1 MIRRWKQ
8 WQVAL
13 FALAAVLTVS
23 LSNCAPQSSTSPN
36 SSASPSGGSTTDV
49 ATLIFGTGG
58 DPANLEPGNIT
69 DGNSIYVQQQIYDRL
84 IDFEPGTTN
93 LVPGLA
99 TEWSASE
106 DGLTW
111 TFKLRDGVKF
121 HDGTPFNAAAVA
133 TNFGRWWDPNHP
145 LGFRSA
151 GKTYQIW
158 SDLFGGYKGDKNSL
172 LQAINTPDDK
182 TVELVLKQPFAAFP
196 AAIASGYFGIASPTA
211 IEKAGADYGIAGAN
225 AVGTGPYTFVQWI
238 TGDRVVLKA
247 NPDYWNGKPKTENL
261 VMRVIKEPSARLAE
275 LRAGSIDFTVDIA
288 PDQLSE
294 LKADSNLKE
303 VRRPSF
309 NVGYLAFNP
318 TYEPFQK
325 KEVRQA
331 MAMAINRKSIVDS
344 FWSGLG
350 ETDSHFTP
358 PSMKEYQDANL
369 GNYEYNPDK
378 AKKLL
383 ADAGYPNG
391 FPLEL
396 WYMPVSRPYY
406 PTPKPIAEAFAAD
419 LGAIGVNVTLNTKD
433 WAAYLEDRQ
442 KAPGYQAFMLGW
454 TGDYGD
460 PDNFLYAHF
469 GPGATSDLGDWKNE
483 RVFTLLDDARKATK
497 DEDRA
502 KMYAEVDKILF
513 EEALRIPIVHS
524 EPLLAQR
531 SNVSGWAPSPLGSES
546 FEGISKS

>member
-1 MIRRWKQ
+1 MIRRLKR

-13 FALAAVLTVS
+13 FGLAAVLTIS
-23 LSNCAPQSSTSPN
+23 LSNCATQTTTPDGASSTGGGTAAN
-36 SSASPSGGSTTDV
+36 AS
-49 ATLIFGTGG
+49 TLIFGSVG
-58 DPANLEPGNIT
+58 DPANLESGNIT

-84 IDFEPGTTN
+84 IDFEPGTTK

-111 TFKLRDGVKF
+111 TFKLRDGVQF
-121 HDGTPFNAAAVA
+121 HDGTPFNAEAVKV
-133 TNFGRWWDPNHP
+133 NFERWWDPNHP

-151 GKTYQIW
+151 GKTFQIW
-158 SDLFGGYKGDKNSL
+158 SDLFGGYKGDEDSL
-172 LQAINTPDDK
+172 MQAVNTPDEK
-182 TVELVLKQPFAAFP
+182 TVEFVLKQPFAAFP
-196 AAIASGYFGIASPTA
+196 AAVASGYFGIASPTA
-211 IEKAGADYGIAGAN
+211 IEKAGADYGIAGST
-225 AVGTGPYTFVQWI
+225 AVGTGPYTFQQWI

-247 NPDYWNGKPKTENL
+247 NPNYWNGAPKTENL
-261 VMRVIKEPSARLAE
+261 VIRTIKEPSARLAE

-294 LKADSNLKE
+294 LQADSNLKE

-318 TYEPFQK
+318 AYEPFQK

-331 MAMAINRKSIVDS
+331 LAMAINRKAIVDS
-344 FWSGLG
+344 FWSGLAN
-350 ETDSHFTP
+350 TDSHFTP

-369 GNYEYNPDK
+369 GDYEYNPDK

-383 ADAGYPNG
+383 ADAGYPDG

-433 WAAYLEDRQ
+433 WAAYLDDRH

-469 GPGATSDLGDWKNE
+469 GPGATTDLGDWKNE
-483 RVFTLLDDARKATK
+483 RVFTLLDDARKATN
-497 DEDRA
+497 EADRG

-513 EEALRIPIVHS
+513 EEAVRIPIVHS

-531 SNVSGWAPSPLGSES
+531 QNVSGWAPSPLGSES
-546 FEGISKS
+546 FEKVSKS